1 MRLSPFASKAISQM
15 RQKMSEK
22 INIYLYTYFIKFIF
36 LIFITLLIHYGTSI
50 AQENEEKSEIIF
62 SDIEKKAFKDIVF
75 PEEEKH
81 HGSLAIYEW
90 NTQQIVYKWNR
101 PIVIGLVGI
110 NNVNKQADEFIL
122 EKIKEVSLLIVK
134 NAPELTIK
142 FQQNNINSVILV
154 VHDIYEDEWREAK
167 NLLKS
172 LYPENMSD
180 EYILQYMDA
189 QRIRKRECYSYSSL
203 DDRGYIASFFIVI
216 SEKSDRN
223 KIKQCINTEFTRS
236 FGLFSMSSEK
246 VDSLF
251 SFPQIYTELQNLD
264 EKFIRFLYS
273 DKIKPGM
280 TKDEFMESLK

>member
-1 MRLSPFASKAISQM
+1 
-15 RQKMSEK
+15 MSEK